1 MTNAPPPARH
11 WNPEDFGSCT
21 CANLRMATRA
31 VTQAFDEA
39 LQPSGLKATQLTLLA
54 VLSRRGPA
62 ALSELAEMLVMDRTT
77 LTRNLKPLAAK
88 DLVRI
93 DPGDDRRLKIIA
105 LTGENGG
112 KLSGKCDVHIRVPGT
127 VTEHIQELHL
137 PVYHCLCL
145 MLEAKFFPA

>member
-1 MTNAPPPARH
+1 MTNAPPPTRH

-39 LQPSGLKATQLTLLA
+39 LRPSGHKATQLTLLA
-54 VLSRRGPA
+54 VLSKRGPA
-62 ALSELAEMLVMDRTT
+62 ALSELAEILVMDRTT

-88 DLVRI
+88 HLVRI

-105 LTGENGG
+105 LTDRG
-112 KLSGKCDVHIRVPGT
+112 RGT
-127 VTEHIQELHL
+127 
-137 PVYHCLCL
+137 
-145 MLEAKFFPA
+145 LEAALPRWREVQARIVGGLGEGPWRELLGRLAQTTALTRT